1 MGASGLLLELVDEV
15 LDMGKLESGEII
27 MEERSFNLSRMLDNL
42 YQVVEQQAVE
52 RGITIQVADYDVK
65 HSSFVGSPIHIK
77 RMFMNILSNAVKY
90 NKDNGKIILSYK
102 EETMDEDHVVLTFRC
117 EDTGIGMSEE
127 FQQKIFDRLRRSRR
141 QHGLYMAVPAWRA
154 AYC

>member
-1 MGASGLLLELVDEV
+1 MTWISRQKAVRRYGMPQGILLELVDEV

-77 RMFMNILSNAVKY
+77 RMFMNILSNAVSTIKTMER
-90 NKDNGKIILSYK
+90 SY
-102 EETMDEDHVVLTFRC
+102 
-117 EDTGIGMSEE
+117 
-127 FQQKIFDRLRRSRR
+127 
-141 QHGLYMAVPAWRA
+141 
-154 AYC
+154 